1 MYAEQDLITMYK
13 YLSAIFPH
21 KTFKVEAPASTSTS
35 NFTYIHNDKGATIT
49 MALAGVSKNRIN
61 VVITDVLTVSV
72 DGTAKEKFRLYDD
85 LDFSNVTA
93 EHKDG
98 LLTIKIP
105 PQKKTATSPKVIP
118 IT

>member
-1 MYAEQDLITMYK
+1 MHTHQDLAAMFEL
-13 YLSAIFPH
+13 LSELFPH
-21 KTFKVEAPASTSTS
+21 TTYKVKAPAISTS
-35 NFTYIHNDKGATIT
+35 NFTYTHNDKGATIT
-49 MALAGVSKNRIN
+49 MALAGVSKDRVSIA
-61 VVITDVLTVSV
+61 ITDVLTVSV